1 MGKTSNKAHDEWQ
14 ARNYDRITIKVKKGD
29 KEKLSSAARSAGVSV
44 SRYIIESINSRS
56 PGLLALLDDE
66 SKRKKVAE
74 E

>member
-66 SKRKKVAE
+66 SKKKKGAE